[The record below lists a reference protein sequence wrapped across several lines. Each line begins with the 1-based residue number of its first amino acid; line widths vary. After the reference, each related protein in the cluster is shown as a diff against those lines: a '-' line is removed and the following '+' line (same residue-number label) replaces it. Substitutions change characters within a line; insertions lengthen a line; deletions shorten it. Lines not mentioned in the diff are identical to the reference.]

1 MLINVYIIPYRNRHM
16 TRTLNQT
23 KTRFIMTLSQ
33 TKTLKVYYAVGA
45 LGNGPQVDLSK
56 LNTDSW
62 VSPLV

>member
-1 MLINVYIIPYRNRHM
+1 M